1 MDIRIRAL
9 IKTVALIAA
18 FAVAVTV
25 IAFVMSNMTLSLFLT
40 LLGVGFMGYGAYIVY
55 TIVLGEM
62 QRKENAEKSNT

>member
-9 IKTVALIAA
+9 IKTVALIAV

-25 IAFVMSNMTLSLFLT
+25 IAFVMSNITLSQFLT
-40 LLGVGFMGYGAYIVY
+40 LLSVGFLGYGVYIIY
-55 TIVLGEM
+55 TIILGEM